1 MHKRDFQAPEMA
13 PSDKTT
19 TTTETSD
26 QLFSLVEQA
35 KAGNRS
41 AFAQLADRFHEDI
54 YRMVYYRIRSRPDA
68 EDITQDVFLKVFQK
82 ISGIKETTKFRGW
95 LFSITLNRIRDFQRK
110 KRFRSVFKAEDENIE
125 SHVSDSADTDQRD
138 ALNQV
143 LQKDFWRQIS
153 LILNKLSNMEKE
165 VFLLRFFD
173 NLSINEI
180 AGILKKNESTIKTH
194 LYRALAKF
202 KKEPALRRMLN
213 EATP

>member
-1 MHKRDFQAPEMA
+1 MA

-19 TTTETSD
+19 TASETAD
-26 QLFSLVEQA
+26 QLSLLVEQA

-41 AFAQLADRFHEDI
+41 AFAQLADRFHQDI
-54 YRMVYYRIRSRPDA
+54 FRMVYYRIRSRTDA

-82 ISGIKETTKFRGW
+82 ISGIKETAKFRGW
-95 LFSITLNRIRDFQRK
+95 IFSITLNRIRDFQRK
-110 KRFRSVFKAEDENIE
+110 KRFRSLFKVEDENIE
-125 SHVSDSADTDQRD
+125 SHAPEQGDTDQPD

-143 LQKDFWRQIS
+143 LKKDFWRQIG

-173 NLSINEI
+173 HLSINEI
-180 AGILKKNESTIKTH
+180 AGVLKKNESTVKTH

-202 KKEPALRRMLN
+202 KNEPAMRRMLN
-213 EATP
+213 EVNQ

>member
-19 TTTETSD
+19 ATSETSD

-68 EDITQDVFLKVFQK
+68 EDITQDVFLRVFQK
-82 ISGIKETTKFRGW
+82 ISGIKENAKFRGW

-110 KRFRSVFKAEDENIE
+110 KRFRSLFKAEDENIE
-125 SHVSDSADTDQRD
+125 SHIPDRAGNDQSDV
-138 ALNQV
+138 LNQV
-143 LQKDFWRQIS
+143 LKKDFWRQVN
-153 LILNKLSNMEKE
+153 LVMNKLSKMEKE

-173 NLSINEI
+173 HLNINEI
-180 AGILKKNESTIKTH
+180 AGIVKKNESTVKTH

-202 KKEPALRRMLN
+202 KNEPAMRRLLN
-213 EATP
+213 EVNR